1 MRVSTTKPKKS
12 KSKRRLVLVGLVAC
26 GLATTWQLHRTAS
39 SRADWF
45 RNLTGGG
52 GGDDGGAKLVDSAAI
67 ARRVVGEG
75 RLVARAGAEV
85 TVGAEIAGK
94 ITRVAV
100 EEKAVVHRGD
110 VIAEIDCE
118 EQLAAVAE
126 AEARIGEVDADI
138 RYFEP
143 KLARAKDM
151 SATGA
156 VSVVE
161 VEQWTRDL
169 EAARARRVAAV
180 ATLRRL
186 QIVVA
191 KAQVRA
197 PIDGTVIGRFANA
210 GQMIEPSGRIVT
222 ISDLSQARLE
232 VEISEFDG
240 DGLVVGAQAVV
251 TAEGYPGKRW
261 RARVEEI
268 PDVVAGR
275 QLRPQDPGRPSDT
288 GVLLVKL
295 AFIDPAPFKLGQRVD
310 ATIELAPRGATAD
323 VATIR

>member
-1 MRVSTTKPKKS
+1 MRVATKPKKS
-12 KSKRRLVLVGLVAC
+12 KSKKRLLLLALVAC
-26 GLATTWQLHRTAS
+26 GLATTCKLHRLAS

-45 RNLTGGG
+45 KNLTSGGG
-52 GGDDGGAKLVDSAAI
+52 VADTKPAEGPAGP
-67 ARRVVGEG
+67 RRVVGEG
-75 RLVARAGAEV
+75 RLIARPGAEV
-85 TVGAEIAGK
+85 TIGAEIAGR

-126 AEARIGEVDADI
+126 AEAKIGEVDADI

-186 QIVVA
+186 QVVVE
-191 KAQVRA
+191 KAHVRA
-197 PIDGTVIGRFANA
+197 PIDGTVTARFANA
-210 GQMIEPSGRIVT
+210 GQMIEPTGRIVT
-222 ISDLSQARLE
+222 IVDRSQARLE
-232 VEISEFDG
+232 VEVSEFDA
-240 DGLVVGAQAVV
+240 DGLAVGAQATI
-251 TAEGYPGKRW
+251 TAEG
-261 RARVEEI
+261 
-268 PDVVAGR
+268 
-275 QLRPQDPGRPSDT
+275 
-288 GVLLVKL
+288 
-295 AFIDPAPFKLGQRVD
+295 
-310 ATIELAPRGATAD
+310 
-323 VATIR
+323 